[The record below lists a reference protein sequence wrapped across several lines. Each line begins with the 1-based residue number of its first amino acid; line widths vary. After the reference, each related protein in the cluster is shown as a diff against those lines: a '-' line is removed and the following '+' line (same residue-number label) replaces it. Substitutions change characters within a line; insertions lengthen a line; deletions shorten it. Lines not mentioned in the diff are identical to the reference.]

1 MASKR
6 KPGKRQERQGRQC
19 AALPCMRHDGELRV
33 LLVTSR
39 ETRRWVLPKG
49 WMEKRLAPHALAAK
63 EAFEEAGILG
73 RVERRPLGRYDYLK
87 RDVGGADTPCTVRVF
102 RMRVDRLLDEW
113 PERHERERRWFGLAE
128 AAMAVDESGLAA
140 LLLEA
145 ALSGAPAD
153 APGVPPD
160 ASADGDPLVE
170 RRGRRPHRI
179 PDAGSDSSGVG

>member
-1 MASKR
+1 
-6 KPGKRQERQGRQC
+6 
-19 AALPCMRHDGELRV
+19 MRRDGELRV

-87 RDVGGADTPCTVRVF
+87 RGAGGAATPCTVRVF

-113 PERHERERRWFGLAE
+113 PERQERERRWFGLAE
-128 AAMAVDESGLAA
+128 AATAVDEGGLAA

-153 APGVPPD
+153 PPPPADGAD
-160 ASADGDPLVE
+160 ASTDGDVPVQ
-170 RRGRRPHRI
+170 RHGRRPHRVGN
-179 PDAGSDSSGVG
+179 AGGDRSGAA